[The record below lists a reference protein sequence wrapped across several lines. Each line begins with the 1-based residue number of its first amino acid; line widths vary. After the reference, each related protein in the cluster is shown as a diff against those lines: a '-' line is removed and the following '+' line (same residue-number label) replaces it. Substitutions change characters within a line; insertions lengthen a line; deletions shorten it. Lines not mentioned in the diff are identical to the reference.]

1 MMITAIPMKDQ
12 HIANHFS
19 RADEMLFIDEQG
31 QVKGRFANP
40 ALTEGCEGK
49 KQLVS
54 MILAN
59 GADRVIVRNIGQ
71 QLLSKLLSQQLSVFH
86 AKNGRTAIEYFAS
99 SHLADCEP
107 FTEASQGR
115 PSINNIAKKAT
126 GGCCNHEHKHN
137 HDHDHQH
144 AHGEEDCHNQSDSG
158 THKRCCES
166 KSELANETTT
176 MKRCCNKKHSL
187 IAH

>member
-1 MMITAIPMKDQ
+1 MITAIPMKAE
-12 HIANHFS
+12 HIASHFS
-19 RADEMLFIDEQG
+19 KADRVAFINEQG
-31 QVKGRFANP
+31 QLMGSFANP

-49 KQLVS
+49 QQLVS

-99 SHLADCEP
+99 GHLADCEP

-115 PSINNIAKKAT
+115 PSINNIAKKAN
-126 GGCCNHEHKHN
+126 GGCCNHEHE
-137 HDHDHQH
+137 HDHQH

-166 KSELANETTT
+166 KSELANETAT
-176 MKRCCNKKHSL
+176 MKRCCNKKHPL

>member
-1 MMITAIPMKDQ
+1 MITAIPMKDQ

-31 QVKGRFANP
+31 QVKGRFVNP
-40 ALTEGCEGK
+40 ALAEGCEGK
-49 KQLVS
+49 QQLVS

-86 AKNGRTAIEYFAS
+86 AKNGRTAIEYFAGAN
-99 SHLADCEP
+99 LADCEP

-115 PSINNIAKKAT
+115 PSINNIAKKAN
-126 GGCCNHEHKHN
+126 GGCCNHEHEDGH
-137 HDHDHQH
+137 H
-144 AHGEEDCHNQSDSG
+144 AHGEEGCHGKSDSA

-166 KSELANETTT
+166 ESELANETAT
-176 MKRCCNKKHSL
+176 MKRCCKKHS
-187 IAH
+187 IMHHHHH